1 MNILMVKAFDNI
13 LVICVGNICRS
24 PMAEAL
30 LKAKAPQ
37 GVAISSAGV
46 GALVGLPADPMA
58 RLLMHGKSVDIGAH
72 RARQVSIELL
82 AAADLVLAMEQRHIN
97 SIPAEMRG
105 RAQLLGLW
113 TGGEIEDHY
122 RQSQE
127 VFERVLGKIEAG
139 VDAWAT
145 RLWQTA

>member
-1 MNILMVKAFDNI
+1 
-13 LVICVGNICRS
+13 
-24 PMAEAL
+24 MAEGL
-30 LKAKAPQ
+30 LKAKAPE

-82 AAADLVLAMEQRHIN
+82 AAADLVLAMEQTHIN
-97 SIPAEMRG
+97 SLSAEMRG

-113 TGGEIEDHY
+113 TGGEIEDPY

-127 VFERVLGKIEAG
+127 VFERVLGKIQAG

-145 RLWQTA
+145 RLWPTV